1 MPIIHGHLRKSSSDY
16 RSIENIKAFKGTI
29 PDIKQDLG
37 YNTVIINRQSDL
49 ANFIERVTYKLNSNE
64 LRIDNVVIKNE
75 ESLSDIED
83 IDE

>member
-1 MPIIHGHLRKSSSDY
+1 MRKSNSDY
-16 RSIENIKAFKGTI
+16 RSIENIKAFKGSI

-37 YNTVIINRQSDL
+37 YKTVMINRQSDL
-49 ANFIERVTYKLNSNE
+49 AKFIERVTYKLNSNE